1 MPRDFVEVARSI
13 EPELR
18 IEEVREL
25 HACGLHE
32 HLGHE
37 CDPQD
42 FSHHEVLVVEAQH
55 RESAL
60 ALDRHRLVIRRLPLC
75 QANVP
80 KEGACTTNQ
89 FALECRGYF
98 QLHLANLPIGRN
110 ETYTLAREQEN
121 AILHPRSGTQAHIC
135 RLMTTSVV
143 NTPRPS
149 RVGRGRVTDT
159 GPEFPSRR
167 QDCFVVT
174 NSAGHLP
181 QAAHLSLVRDLEEF
195 DKLLLEQSPVHSKKN
210 AVTTD
215 ELEGKRKQFLA
226 NSRLHSL
233 DEIAVEE
240 PMPCP
245 IESQQMPAG
254 EIRPR
259 IQNPKSPPR
268 MEQDGFRPAGRIG
281 PH

>member
-32 HLGHE
+32 HLGRE

-98 QLHLANLPIGRN
+98 QLHLANLPIGCN
-110 ETYTLAREQEN
+110 ETYTPAREQQNE
-121 AILHPRSGTQAHIC
+121 IL
-135 RLMTTSVV
+135 
-143 NTPRPS
+143 
-149 RVGRGRVTDT
+149 
-159 GPEFPSRR
+159 R
-167 QDCFVVT
+167 QY
-174 NSAGHLP
+174 G
-181 QAAHLSLVRDLEEF
+181 
-195 DKLLLEQSPVHSKKN
+195 
-210 AVTTD
+210 
-215 ELEGKRKQFLA
+215 G
-226 NSRLHSL
+226 
-233 DEIAVEE
+233 
-240 PMPCP
+240 
-245 IESQQMPAG
+245 SQ
-254 EIRPR
+254 PR
-259 IQNPKSPPR
+259 IQGFLSPCAVNT
-268 MEQDGFRPAGRIG
+268 QSSLQL
-281 PH
+281 